1 MLYSRQDLHLQPAV
15 YKTDAL
21 TVAPRE
27 HLSLHCG
34 TSWSRTTFYGFSV
47 RRIHQVCQSSIR
59 LRRLRDLNPWTP
71 FLGPPVFKTGAI
83 NQTLPNLH
91 LTCGKGRTRTYSALG
106 QQIYSLPR
114 LSNFAAFPNSLCL
127 FSFDA
132 AKEIWPT
139 AVFFRSKK
147 NLHFFFKKHP
157 FFSKRI
163 RKMHLFSS

>member
-1 MLYSRQDLHLQPAV
+1 MFFCRSRRLRTPDLRFWRPTFCQLNYTPIMLYSRQDLHLQPAV

-47 RRIHQVCQSSIR
+47 RRIHHVCQSSIL

-114 LSNFAAFPNSLCL
+114 LSNFAAFPFCGS
-127 FSFDA
+127 
-132 AKEIWPT
+132 
-139 AVFFRSKK
+139 R
-147 NLHFFFKKHP
+147 
-157 FFSKRI
+157 RI
-163 RKMHLFSS
+163 

>member
-1 MLYSRQDLHLQPAV
+1 MLAYPQFWRPTFCQLNYTPISLYSRQDLHLQPAV

-47 RRIHQVCQSSIR
+47 RRIHHVCQSSIL

-114 LSNFAAFPNSLCL
+114 LSNFAAFPNSFLRKQKDL
-127 FSFDA
+127 
-132 AKEIWPT
+132 
-139 AVFFRSKK
+139 
-147 NLHFFFKKHP
+147 NLRNP
-157 FFSKRI
+157 
-163 RKMHLFSS
+163 